1 MTNRAVQQG
10 QPPVPANFLPRWA
23 KPPKGRTLLPMPNR
37 FLILLFAVAGITA
50 CQEEATPA
58 TMEEPQPQVIETVAP
73 DSVLRHAVFFSFKDD
88 ASEEQV
94 EEVRQAFSALPDSIP
109 EIRGYEWGTNNSPE
123 GLNKGFTHA
132 FFLTFHSEADRD
144 AYLPHPAHQAFG
156 QQLGPVLKDVFVVDY
171 WAREN

>member
-1 MTNRAVQQG
+1 MRY
-10 QPPVPANFLPRWA
+10 PFLF
-23 KPPKGRTLLPMPNR
+23 LLIS
-37 FLILLFAVAGITA
+37 LAGLTA

-58 TMEEPQPQVIETVAP
+58 TMEDPQPEVVETSAP
-73 DSVLRHAVFFSFKDD
+73 DSVLRHAVFFAFNDD
-88 ASEEQV
+88 ATEAQIT
-94 EEVRQAFSALPDSIP
+94 EVREAFTNLPNEIE

-144 AYLPHPAHQAFG
+144 SYLPHPAHQAFG

-171 WAREN
+171 WARED